1 MYVFLDDYG
10 ELSILQVVK
19 KSNVNIPY
27 SKHTHMNVK
36 TVYISPEQSLPG
48 KDDQRDFPDM
58 ED

>member
-48 KDDQRDFPDM
+48 KDD
-58 ED
+58 